1 MNKTNTP
8 DDPRY
13 RYDYIDSFNARR
25 KLPQPPETVLTE
37 VSNAKLARA
46 RSCDLQ
52 TDFIQGACWN
62 GEGRRFR
69 NRSKSYS
76 GCTKNRLSSP
86 ESCGGDR
93 PYNLYNKFPTEGV
106 EAHYEK
112 TVSLG
117 DVSQPLSDFPD
128 DLRSAK
134 ADPIFRDQ
142 TNNPESLC
150 GAKETE
156 GNTTSQNEVLEAE
169 GAGPAQKEL
178 LETESVATAQKEA
191 LEAAGGATIA
201 KNEAITSQE
210 TEESDDGD
218 GEYLTVLELD
228 EEPNI
233 YIDLK
238 EDENDAVTFKE
249 TEEIDDGDGEYL
261 TVLELD
267 EEPNI
272 YIELKGD
279 ED

>member
-1 MNKTNTP
+1 MNKTNTT

-13 RYDYIDSFNARR
+13 RYEYIDSFNARR
-25 KLPQPPETVLTE
+25 KLPQPPETDLTGG
-37 VSNAKLARA
+37 SNAKLARA

-52 TDFIQGACWN
+52 TDILQGACWN

-76 GCTKNRLSSP
+76 GCRTNRLSGS
-86 ESCGGDR
+86 ESCGGSR

-134 ADPIFRDQ
+134 ADSTFRDQ

-156 GNTTSQNEVLEAE
+156 GNTTSKNEVLQAE
-169 GAGPAQKEL
+169 GEGPAQKEL

-191 LEAAGGATIA
+191 LEAA
-201 KNEAITSQE
+201 
-210 TEESDDGD
+210 GD

-238 EDENDAVTFKE
+238 EDENDAVTPKE